1 MIYVTPPPVIAQ
13 PTASK
18 TRQAAHR
25 GVPAAAH
32 HPRMQHAMTG
42 LRGPRESP
50 GRQEVIVANSI
61 QNLKGRGARAGVRH
75 PVRPARQDRAP

>member
-1 MIYVTPPPVIAQ
+1 MIYVTPPPVIARAAAG
-13 PTASK
+13 T

-25 GVPAAAH
+25 GVLAAAR
-32 HPRMQHAMTG
+32 HPRVHQAMTG

-50 GRQEVIVANSI
+50 GRHEVIIADSV
-61 QNLKGRGARAGVRH
+61 QDQEGRRARADVRH